1 MFAVF
6 AVFARILSCG
16 ANIVE
21 TSGLLSSCTDMATDA
36 TDPEAA
42 ARSTLVALETRL
54 RRLEFLLKGS
64 SNEYGIPDPV
74 RKPAQHNETVWA
86 RLDSLD
92 SEMVKLKKLN
102 GSAGTL
108 IRNVEQLCG

>member
-1 MFAVF
+1 
-6 AVFARILSCG
+6 
-16 ANIVE
+16 
-21 TSGLLSSCTDMATDA
+21 MATDA

>member
-1 MFAVF
+1 
-6 AVFARILSCG
+6 
-16 ANIVE
+16 
-21 TSGLLSSCTDMATDA
+21 MATDA

-108 IRNVEQLCG
+108 IRNVEQLCE